1 MHILILCR
9 SLTSAQKAARVLQSN
24 GIFAAVTKAPQ
35 SARADGCGYGVK
47 LAERNADAAV
57 ALLNEAGVTIRGI
70 IEFPENEARGGR
82 R

>member
-9 SLTSAQKAARVLQSN
+9 SLTSAQKAARVLQSS

-47 LAERNADAAV
+47 LAERHKDAA
-57 ALLNEAGVTIRGI
+57 LEILNGAGVTVRGVVDL
-70 IEFPENEARGGR
+70 PERGEGL
-82 R
+82 